1 MRRAP
6 VRAAFVRGSLGGAG
20 AAGAA
25 ALVAGALFAGESLW
39 LAAAALAAGGVL
51 AVLALLR
58 RVPLGRG
65 AAPLVG
71 ALLAIAA
78 WNGASAL
85 WSVAPDR
92 SWDELNRGL
101 LYAAFAL
108 VGAVLGSL
116 GPRALRLTGWGL
128 LTALG
133 LVVLWAL
140 AGKAIPALF
149 PDGGRAARLRDPIGY
164 WNALALAGDALLVL
178 GLWLAATRSA
188 ARPLRALGAVLAY
201 AAVVAVLLA
210 ASRTGVLAGVVAVG
224 LWLGLERERV
234 ERTLLA
240 LAAIVPAAAV
250 AGWAFTRPALVED
263 GQSHADRVG
272 DGALFALLLV
282 LAAAIVAAAALA
294 VDRLELGAESRFR
307 LGRALAAGAVVGAVA
322 VVIGVA
328 ALGDPLGDGRS
339 VEQGPRRLAETG
351 LNNRREFW
359 SEAWQIFRAEPLTG
373 AGAGTFE
380 VARKR
385 YRDDAVSTVE
395 PHSLPLRF
403 LAGSGIVGFALFA
416 ALVAAVAW
424 AAVAA
429 LRRLR
434 GEERRAAAA
443 LAIVPAAYL
452 VHALVDYDW
461 SFAAVTGPTLL
472 AAGALAT
479 AGRERALATTQ
490 PLAAAIVAVV
500 TLAALASVGT
510 PWLAER
516 QLRQATTEL
525 EAGDYDEAIAAAE
538 RAHELDPLSIEP
550 LHRLAGIHAQRRHA
564 RAAREA
570 YAEAVRLQPENP
582 DTWFALGFYEHSRR
596 FLCQAY
602 VHLNES
608 YTLDPSS
615 SRWSPGGPL
624 DEARDFVNA
633 GNCG

>member
-6 VRAAFVRGSLGGAG
+6 VRAAFVRGGLGDAL
-20 AAGAA
+20 AVGAA
-25 ALVAGALFAGESLW
+25 ALVAGVLFAGESIW
-39 LAAAALAAGGVL
+39 LVTAVLVAAGLL
-51 AVLALLR
+51 ATLALLR
-58 RVPLGRG
+58 RVPLARG
-65 AAPLVG
+65 GAPLIG
-71 ALLAIAA
+71 SLLAIAA

-85 WSVAPDR
+85 WSIAPDR

-108 VGAVLGSL
+108 IGAVLGSL
-116 GPRALRLTGWGL
+116 GPRALRLTGWAL
-128 LTALG
+128 VAALG
-133 LVVLWAL
+133 LAVLWAL

-178 GLWLAATRSA
+178 GLWLAATRA
-188 ARPLRALGAVLAY
+188 VTRPLRALGAVLAY
-201 AAVVAVLLA
+201 AAVVAILLA
-210 ASRTGVLAGVVAVG
+210 ASRTGVIVGVVGVA
-224 LWLGLERERV
+224 LWLALERERV
-234 ERTLLA
+234 ERALLA
-240 LAAIVPAAAV
+240 IAAVAPAAAV

-263 GQSHADRVG
+263 GQPHADRVA

-282 LAAAIVAAAALA
+282 LGAAIVVAAVLA
-294 VDRLELGAESRFR
+294 VDRLELGSESRFR
-307 LGRALAAGAVVGAVA
+307 LGRALAAGAVVAAVA

-328 ALGDPLGDGRS
+328 AVGDPLGDGRS

-351 LNNRREFW
+351 LNNRKEFW
-359 SEAWQIFRAEPLTG
+359 GEAWQIFRAEPLTG

-380 VARKR
+380 IARKR

-395 PHSLPLRF
+395 PHSLPLRA
-403 LAGSGIVGFALFA
+403 LAGTGIVGFALLA
-416 ALVAAVAW
+416 ALMAAVAW
-424 AAVAA
+424 AAAAA
-429 LRRLR
+429 LRRLY

-443 LAIVPAAYL
+443 LAVVPAAYL
-452 VHALVDYDW
+452 LHALVDYDW

-490 PLAAAIVAVV
+490 PLAAALVAVV
-500 TLAALASVGT
+500 TLAALAAVAT

-516 QLRQATTEL
+516 QLREATTEL
-525 EAGDYDEAIAAAE
+525 EAGDYDAAIDASE
-538 RAHELDPLSIEP
+538 RAHALDPLSIEP